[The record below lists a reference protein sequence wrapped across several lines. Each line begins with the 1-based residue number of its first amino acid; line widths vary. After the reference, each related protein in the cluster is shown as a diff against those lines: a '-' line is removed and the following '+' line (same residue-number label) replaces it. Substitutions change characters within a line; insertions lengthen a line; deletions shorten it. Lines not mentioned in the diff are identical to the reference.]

1 MRWLATGVLAVTL
14 LTAGLTGQSDS
25 GTFVIRNVRVFDGE
39 TVAERQTVV
48 IGEGRITAVGSA
60 VSAPAGA
67 LEIPGTGRTLLP
79 GLMDAHIHLPIFS
92 LTTTA
97 ALQQSLAFGV
107 TTTVVMAAAPSQFAS
122 RLKEIEAADAPDLA
136 ALLSAGTAA
145 TAPGGHPTQMGGP
158 GFPTLTAPGEA
169 AAFVAARIAEGS
181 DFIKIIHDDTNAA
194 YGRTLPTLSEATVAA
209 LASAAHAQGRLAVAH
224 IGTEQQAMRAIDAG
238 VDGLAHLFVG
248 PTVSPEFVQDAKR
261 RNVFVIP
268 TLSILYSVC
277 GQSDGQQILD
287 DARVMSLV
295 RPQFRAPLDLPA
307 GGIQPSC
314 AGAKAAVRQ
323 LAAAGV
329 PIVAGTD
336 APGPGTTYGA
346 SLHWELIHLV
356 DAGMTPTAALAAA
369 TSAAARAFHLTD
381 RGRIAPGLRADLL
394 LVDGDP
400 STEIRATRN
409 IVRIWKKGVTVPPTS
424 N

>member
-1 MRWLATGVLAVTL
+1 MRWFTAGLLAIAL
-14 LTAGLTGQSDS
+14 LTAGLTGQS
-25 GTFVIRNVRVFDGE
+25 GPGAFVIRNVRVFDGE

-48 IGEGRITAVGSA
+48 ISEGKIAAIGSSVAV
-60 VSAPAGA
+60 PPGA
-67 LEIPGTGRTLLP
+67 QEIPGDGRTLLP

-92 LTTTA
+92 LTTNA
-97 ALQQSLAFGV
+97 ALQQNLAFGV
-107 TTTVVMAAAPSQFAS
+107 TTAVVMSAAPSDFAA
-122 RLKEIEAADAPDLA
+122 RVKAIEAADAPDMA
-136 ALLSAGTAA
+136 AVVSAGIAA

-169 AAFVAARIAEGS
+169 DAFIAARVAEGS
-181 DFIKIIHDDTNAA
+181 DFIKIIYDDTTAA
-194 YGRTLPTLSEATVAA
+194 YGRTLPMLSEATVTA
-209 LASAAHAQGRLAVAH
+209 LASGAHARGRLAVAH
-224 IGTEQQAMRAIDAG
+224 IGTEQHAMSAVEAG

-248 PTVSPEFVQDAKR
+248 PTVSREFVQNAKR

-287 DARVMSLV
+287 DAQVMSRV
-295 RPQFRAPLDLPA
+295 KPQFRAPLGSPG
-307 GGIQPSC
+307 GGITPSC

-323 LAAAGV
+323 LSDAGV

-346 SLHWELIHLV
+346 SLHWELAHLV
-356 DAGMTPTAALAAA
+356 DAGMSPTAALAAA

-400 STEIRATRN
+400 TRDIRATRN
-409 IVRIWKKGVTVPPTS
+409 IVRVWKKGVS
-424 N
+424 AL